1 MLGACQ
7 FQRGDTLLCGGL
19 YPNATAGSSITNAG
33 ATCISRRRWGA
44 SSGSAKRKRRGG
56 SLGGLE
62 RKAAAVI
69 ALMEFQTQL
78 RGRLLQHK

>member
-1 MLGACQ
+1 MYLTPQ
-7 FQRGDTLLCGGL
+7 VWSELR
-19 YPNATAGSSITNAG
+19 
-33 ATCISRRRWGA
+33 
-44 SSGSAKRKRRGG
+44 SAKRKRRGG